1 MIIPAKALT
10 CHGAATIYYLLH
22 PSRGSTYLHRGMQKK
37 NYSRELYCRLY
48 YNYRMI
54 VSYELL
60 YYISDLEYRST
71 PLCQPEIFIE
81 LR

>member
-1 MIIPAKALT
+1 MSRR
-10 CHGAATIYYLLH
+10 GYYLLSITPEQGKH
-22 PSRGSTYLHRGMQKK
+22 LLAPRDAEE
-37 NYSRELYCRLY
+37 ELYCRLY